1 MMAGGQA
8 DEMGVGCVLGV
19 FKKLF
24 DAFRS
29 HGRSTERG
37 FQQVII
43 SHAATPRRFAAPPAI
58 LKRGSRRVQE
68 FFLL

>member
-1 MMAGGQA
+1 MMTRSQA

-29 HGRSTERG
+29 HGQSSAGG

-43 SHAATPRRFAAPPAI
+43 SHAATPSRFAAPPTI
-58 LKRGSRRVQE
+58 LKRGGQHAQE